1 MSRHLTRWVPLGVL
15 VAAVV
20 LPYSA
25 LTIPVLLASPFS
37 SAGTLQLLA
46 TCCVFA
52 GLAQSY
58 DLVFGRTGML
68 SFGHALYFACGT
80 YATTIL
86 VTKAGWPLWQAGLAA
101 IALGATIA
109 AATGAIALRT
119 TGVAFAM
126 VTLAF
131 AQIAAIVV
139 VRDPGG
145 ITGGSDG
152 LALDAGHIPPAFIGV
167 DNTANLY
174 WLALGFLIVVLIVSR
189 HLAASP
195 AGRVLTAIR
204 DNELRTS
211 ILGLNPYR
219 YKLFTFVL
227 SGTMAAAGGVVY
239 ALTVGGASP
248 HNTATDLSLS
258 LLVMVVIGGP
268 GTRWGPVLGAVIY
281 TYLNQRLTDLG
292 TASAGGSTPAWIS
305 RTFSQP
311 LLLLGVAFIAVV
323 YFAPGGLT
331 SLRTRMHLGRRRLR
345 ADASEHPR

>member
-1 MSRHLTRWVPLGVL
+1 MNRLTRWAAVAALL
-15 VAAVV
+15 VAAT

-25 LTIPVLLASPFS
+25 VRIPGLFHGPFS

-46 TCCVFA
+46 MCCIFA

-80 YATTIL
+80 YTTTIL
-86 VTKAGWPLWQAGLAA
+86 VTKAGWPLWEAATIAVVLAA
-101 IALGATIA
+101 MLA

-119 TGVAFAM
+119 NGVAFAM

-139 VRDPGG
+139 VRNPGG
-145 ITGGSDG
+145 VTGGSDG
-152 LALDAGHIPPAFIGV
+152 LALDAAHLPAALVGV
-167 DNTANLY
+167 ENTVNLY
-174 WLALGFLIVVLIVSR
+174 WLALAFLTVIVIAAR
-189 HLAASP
+189 HLSASS
-195 AGRVLTAIR
+195 AGRVLSAIR
-204 DNELRTS
+204 DNELRTK

-219 YKLFTFVL
+219 YKLVVFVL
-227 SGTMAAAGGVVY
+227 GGIMAAAGGVIY

-248 HNTATDLSLS
+248 HNTTTDLSLS

-268 GTRWGPVLGAVIY
+268 GTRWGPVIGAIIY
-281 TYLNQRLTDLG
+281 TYLNQRLTELG
-292 TASAGGSTPAWIS
+292 TATAGGSAPAWVG
-305 RTFSQP
+305 RGLSQP
-311 LLLLGVAFIAVV
+311 LLLLGVAFIGVV

-331 SLRTRMHLGRRRLR
+331 SLRQRMRLGRWWRSTSTR
-345 ADASEHPR
+345 